1 MAMAKKCD
9 RCGKLYE
16 HYPKGNKSQSN
27 AIRRIQRDAFGGTM
41 NAYDE
46 WTMDLCPECMSEFD
60 EFMTKGKYS
69 DEK

>member
-16 HYPKGNKSQSN
+16 YYPTGNKSQYN
-27 AIRRIQRDAFGGTM
+27 AIRRFQR
-41 NAYDE
+41 NAVGE
-46 WTMDLCPECMSEFD
+46 TITCVKTLTTDLCPECMSEFD
-60 EFMTKGKYS
+60 EFMTKGGSS

>member
-16 HYPKGNKSQSN
+16 HYPKGNKLQYN
-27 AIRRIQRDAFGGTM
+27 AIRRFQR
-41 NAYDE
+41 NAIGE
-46 WTMDLCPECMSEFD
+46 TITCVKTLTTDLCPECMSEFD
-60 EFMTKGKYS
+60 KFMMKGKSS

>member
-27 AIRRIQRDAFGGTM
+27 AMQ
-41 NAYDE
+41 Y
-46 WTMDLCPECMSEFD
+46 
-60 EFMTKGKYS
+60 
-69 DEK
+69 EKFKEMLSAER